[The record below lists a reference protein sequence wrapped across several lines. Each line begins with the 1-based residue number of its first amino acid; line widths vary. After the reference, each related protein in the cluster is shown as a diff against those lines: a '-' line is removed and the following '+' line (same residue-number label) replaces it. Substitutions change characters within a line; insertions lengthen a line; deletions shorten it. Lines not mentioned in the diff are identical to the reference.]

1 MIRTRDHLAEPVVI
15 IATRGRRAE
24 VTRLI
29 ASLADQTLTP
39 RLVIVVGAGSED
51 LPKPLIPSGLEVAML
66 TTNAAGLTRQR
77 NAGLARAWE
86 VERSSSPI
94 PFIVFFDDDFRPAND
109 WLEKAA
115 AAFRCSPALT
125 GLTGHVLADGIGG
138 DPVTEAEAQNYLQG
152 RTTDKAHWSRVSAPK
167 SVESLYGCN
176 MAVQSASA
184 RVCWFDED
192 LPLYGWQEDCDYTG
206 QLRKRGRAEI
216 RPECRGVHLGSQV
229 ARTSGVRLGYSQIA
243 NPVRILHRGNMTR
256 LRAARFLAQA
266 LLANTVKAS
275 LAAQR
280 VDYPGRLRGNVT
292 AIRDLFLGRCRPDRV
307 LEL

>member
-1 MIRTRDHLAEPVVI
+1 MRTCDYLAEPVVI

-24 VTRLI
+24 VTRLLTG
-29 ASLADQTLTP
+29 LADQTLTP

-51 LPKPLIPSGLEVAML
+51 LPEPVIPSRLNVAMV
-66 TTNAAGLTRQR
+66 TTNPAGLTRQR

-86 VERSSSPI
+86 FERSSSPI
-94 PFIVFFDDDFRPAND
+94 SFVVFYDDDFRPAND

-115 AAFRCSPALT
+115 AAFRQSPALT

-138 DPVTEAEAQNYLQG
+138 DPVTESEAQNLLQG
-152 RTTDKAHWSRVSAPK
+152 RTPNRAHWSRVRAPK

-176 MAVQSASA
+176 MAVRSASA

-206 QLRKRGRAEI
+206 QLRKQGRTEI
-216 RPECRGVHLGSQV
+216 RPECRGVHLGSKA
-229 ARTSGVRLGYSQIA
+229 ARTSGLRLGYSQIA
-243 NPVRILHRGNMTR
+243 NPVRILHRGNMTW
-256 LRAARFLAQA
+256 LRAARFLAKA
-266 LLANTVKAS
+266 LLANTIKAR
-275 LAAQR
+275 LAEQR
-280 VDYPGRLRGNVT
+280 VDYPGRLRGNIT
-292 AIRDLFLGRCRPDRV
+292 AIRDLFSGRCRPDRV